1 MIWMIRHMFSRNII
15 QRQRQL
21 LVLCPDGK
29 GKFHQPTMGDLASPY
44 QKMGRYAVQGSSVH
58 VKSGSFVHVRSWSSV
73 HVTLVWFCHCISV
86 TWFFLLLFF
95 LYVITQLITVWV
107 FSSHLCVGFL
117 FLGLHSA
124 PSPPSPPP
132 LFLLSLNFTQ
142 VLSHNANNS
151 SHTNSLLP
159 QLT

>member
-1 MIWMIRHMFSRNII
+1 MEVITLSYIKSGKLWVDHPRSFLKQSATAWIDWQKHTEINKLHITS
-15 QRQRQL
+15 
-21 LVLCPDGK
+21 LV
-29 GKFHQPTMGDLASPY
+29 
-44 QKMGRYAVQGSSVH
+44 RGSFVH

-73 HVTLVWFCHCISV
+73 HVTFVWFCHCISV
-86 TWFFLLLFF
+86 TWFFLLLFI
-95 LYVITQLITVWV
+95 LYIITQLITVWV

-142 VLSHNANNS
+142 VLSHNAHNS
-151 SHTNSLLP
+151 SHTTPLLS